1 MIVEKFIM
9 PRRKDSDAIRIL
21 HRRYYRNNPE
31 RLASLDAE
39 RQNAAIARTLFQ
51 LRSKSGL
58 TQGDLAAR
66 VGTTTSVISR
76 LESADYEGHSLT
88 MLRRVAAALG
98 RDVEVRFVTP
108 KKAAG

>member
-1 MIVEKFIM
+1 VSVEKYIM
-9 PRRKDSDAIRIL
+9 PRRKASDAIRIL

-31 RLASLDAE
+31 RLASLDVE
-39 RQNAAIARTLFQ
+39 RQNAAIARALFQ

-58 TQGDLAAR
+58 TQRELAAR
-66 VGTTTSVISR
+66 VGTTTR